1 MHPTIPLNSRSP
13 SPIFDSTSNPSSTSS
28 MEDFGDNNTPQPPEN
43 PETDLI
49 FFGPEDVGDND
60 VPAPPAPPEEDLII
74 FGPEDFGDNDTPHP
88 PQKPEPDLIFFGPVE
103 EGISNLTIAPSPSPE
118 PKEGT
123 FIKFVQKGISDLA
136 SAAGLT
142 KSEKQS
148 LDHAI
153 SVCMEG
159 WGHEE
164 IPETPKWQTQLGRNN
179 SPFEYSVSFGLK
191 TGKKQVRFAFELP
204 AENTIQAMQESALK
218 LNENIGDTDLDVLLW
233 GFGMIRYIFFL
244 PNPIGKFTAWYGYDD
259 PIWKIY
265 LDPQAQGQDNA
276 GRLISQA
283 LHHLDM
289 TKAWHVIDDTMQ
301 FGSGLPIRLGI
312 DLVDEKVARV
322 EVIVDF
328 WGHPTKNFA
337 YFATERYYPRNN
349 EIVTE
354 AEVVRLCKILLGVED
369 EDAVLNGEPPLVSY
383 SFTRTENRDVELEM
397 TLHIPVWPYMHD
409 DAQFQKRVEEWMRGL
424 SHVLSGKQI
433 DNLVEGYRDCLK
445 AVARRP
451 LEDGS
456 GLHSWFSLKDSKKH
470 GDSITVHFSTEMY
483 GALLETGDAQ

>member
-1 MHPTIPLNSRSP
+1 
-13 SPIFDSTSNPSSTSS
+13 
-28 MEDFGDNNTPQPPEN
+28 
-43 PETDLI
+43 
-49 FFGPEDVGDND
+49 
-60 VPAPPAPPEEDLII
+60 
-74 FGPEDFGDNDTPHP
+74 
-88 PQKPEPDLIFFGPVE
+88 
-103 EGISNLTIAPSPSPE
+103 
-118 PKEGT
+118 
-123 FIKFVQKGISDLA
+123 
-136 SAAGLT
+136 
-142 KSEKQS
+142 
-148 LDHAI
+148 
-153 SVCMEG
+153 MEG

-164 IPETPKWQTQLGRNN
+164 IPETPKWQTQLGLNN

-191 TGKKQVRFAFELP
+191 TGKKQVQFRFELP
-204 AENTIQAMQESALK
+204 AEENTPQAMQESAEK
-218 LNENIGDTDLDVLLW
+218 FNENLKDTDLDVLLW
-233 GFGMIRYIFFL
+233 GFGIIRYIFFL

-322 EVIVDF
+322 EVVVDY
-328 WGHPTKNFA
+328 WGHPIKNFA
-337 YFATERYYPRNN
+337 HFATERYYPRNN

-354 AEVVRLCKILLGVED
+354 DEVVRLCKILLGVED
-369 EDAVLNGEPPLVSY
+369 EDVAFVGEPPLVSY
-383 SFTRTENRDVELEM
+383 SFTRTANRDVELDT

-409 DAQFQKRVEEWMRGL
+409 DAQFLKRVEEWMRGL
-424 SHVLSGKQI
+424 SHVLSKQQI

-456 GLHSWFSLKDSKKH
+456 GLHSWFSLRDSKKH
-470 GDSITVHFSTEMY
+470 GDMVTVHFSTEMY
-483 GALLETGDAQ
+483 GALPVREEVRASESEEVNSCVQKNYLETPNKISN